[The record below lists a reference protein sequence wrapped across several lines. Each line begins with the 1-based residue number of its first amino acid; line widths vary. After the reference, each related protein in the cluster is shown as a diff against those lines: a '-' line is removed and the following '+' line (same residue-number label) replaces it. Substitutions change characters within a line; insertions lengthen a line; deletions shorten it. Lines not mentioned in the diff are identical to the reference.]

1 MSTAANGKPSLGELV
16 SQATEEMSTLF
27 RSEVALAKADVKT
40 SAIRGAV
47 SVAFFVVAGVL
58 ALFSLPVF
66 SFAVAYWLHAW
77 WNVPLAIAF
86 LITGGLMLLFAV
98 VCGWLAARL
107 MKKLEPPKKAIASA
121 KDSAAVLSAVKPHPR
136 RRVEEEAVSTVRN
149 Q

>member
-1 MSTAANGKPSLGELV
+1 MSTAANGKPSLGDLV
-16 SQATEEMSTLF
+16 SRASEEMSNLF
-27 RSEVALAKADVKT
+27 RAEVALAKSEVKS

-47 SVAFFVVAGVL
+47 SIAFFAVAGVL

-66 SFAVAYWLHAW
+66 SFALAYWLYAW
-77 WNVPLAIAF
+77 WSIPLAIAF

-121 KDSAAVLSAVKPHPR
+121 KDSAAVLANAKPHPR
-136 RRVEEEAVSTVRN
+136 RSTEPEAVRLVKN